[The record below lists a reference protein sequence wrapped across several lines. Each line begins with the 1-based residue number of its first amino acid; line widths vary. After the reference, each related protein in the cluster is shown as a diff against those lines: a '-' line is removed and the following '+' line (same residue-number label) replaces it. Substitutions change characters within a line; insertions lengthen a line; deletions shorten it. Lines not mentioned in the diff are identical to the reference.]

1 MTGKEALEKAW
12 DLVHNKYPENND
24 EIQLVRYAIKTAMEL
39 NERDTAINVDFRLVT
54 NYSTRGASGFTY
66 IDNGHEIKCDVAIA
80 IDIRGISDEKYDIN
94 SDSATNN
101 TELKILYQDDKGIFY
116 MGPIRRVYLDEKEVA
131 LMEAF
136 LESAKKYHGDVIVGK
151 E

>member
-1 MTGKEALEKAW
+1 MSES
-12 DLVHNKYPENND
+12 
-24 EIQLVRYAIKTAMEL
+24 QLK
-39 NERDTAINVDFRLVT
+39 NHVDFRLVT
-54 NYSTRGASGFTY
+54 NYSTKGAAGFTY
-66 IDNGHEIKCDVAIA
+66 IDNGYERNCSVAVA
-80 IDIRGISDEKYDIN
+80 IDIRGISDGKYDIN

-101 TELKILYQDDKGIFY
+101 TELKILYKYDKGIFY
-116 MGPIRRVYLDEKEVA
+116 MGPTHRVYLDEKEVA